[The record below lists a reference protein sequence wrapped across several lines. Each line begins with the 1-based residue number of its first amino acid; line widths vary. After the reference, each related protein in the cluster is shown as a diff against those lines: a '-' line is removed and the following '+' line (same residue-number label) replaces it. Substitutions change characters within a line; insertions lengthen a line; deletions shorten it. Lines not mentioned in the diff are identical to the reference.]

1 MTETSY
7 RLLKVLS
14 FCDRKRACEEN
25 SANFPGLKCSTMK
38 HSLVSILITRAEK
51 TASEVSYLW
60 PFWSS
65 NLKVS
70 NSTMNGAVEIH
81 CVRYTLS

>member
-1 MTETSY
+1 MIVKSVIFLRSEEGLTSSD
-7 RLLKVLS
+7 K
-14 FCDRKRACEEN
+14 DN

-38 HSLVSILITRAEK
+38 HSLVSILITIAEK
-51 TASEVSYLW
+51 TVSEVSYLW
-60 PFWSS
+60 SFWSS

-70 NSTMNGAVEIH
+70 NSTMNGAVEIY